1 MAVRIVLF
9 DLGGVV
15 LDWDPARLYSKIFE
29 TPQERDMFLADV
41 CTMAWHN
48 RHDAGESFAGNAKP
62 LIADYP
68 HYEDHIL
75 AWGQRWF
82 EMFDGYVDGTPDLI
96 ARLQARHVPLYAL
109 SNMPADPW
117 EEMLDVFP
125 LLRVFRHAVISGEIG
140 MVKPAPVIYHHA
152 LAKMDDPDPAEVL
165 FVDDRLE
172 NIEAADALGFLTHHF
187 TTADGLEATL
197 RSEGLI

>member
-29 TPQERDMFLADV
+29 APQERDMFLADV
-41 CTMAWHN
+41 CTMAWHT
-48 RHDAGESFAGNAKP
+48 RHDAGESFASNAKP
-62 LIADYP
+62 LIAEYP
-68 HYEDHIL
+68 HYEDLIL